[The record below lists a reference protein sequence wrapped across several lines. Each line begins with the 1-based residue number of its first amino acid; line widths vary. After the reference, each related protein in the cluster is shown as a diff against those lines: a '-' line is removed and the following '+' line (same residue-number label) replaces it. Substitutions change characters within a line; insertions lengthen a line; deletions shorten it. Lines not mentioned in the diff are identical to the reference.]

1 MVYKPNVPQPTDT
14 FGQSQADF
22 LENFSQL
29 NTLYG
34 KDHVAWDGGAEAGK
48 HTALRLQQQ
57 GADPA
62 VTAAEG
68 GLYVKLVGSNEEL
81 FYRYNSGGTQNNAV
95 IPLTNKGA
103 VSGSVFSSAR
113 VQWNGAAWV
122 LIGTGINF
130 ASAAGTSGS
139 LTVTFTNAAPSG
151 DYITLLTGMNNGGL
165 PGILVN
171 PLSITAAAAN
181 VSITFGS
188 SGVTPIIHYAVVLP

>member
-1 MVYKPNVPQPTDT
+1 MVYKPNVPQGTDT
-14 FGQSQADF
+14 FGQSQVDF

-34 KDHVAWDGGAEAGK
+34 KDHVAWDGGSEAGK

-57 GADPA
+57 AVDPT

-68 GLYVKLVGSNEEL
+68 GLYVKLVGNNEEL

-103 VSGSVFSSAR
+103 VGGGIFSSAR
-113 VQWNGAAWV
+113 VQWNGATWNI
-122 LIGTGINF
+122 IGSGINF
-130 ASAAGTSGS
+130 ASAAGTSSS
-139 LTVTFTNAAPSG
+139 LVITFTNAAPSG
-151 DYITLLTGMNNGGL
+151 DYVTLITGMNTGGL
-165 PGILVN
+165 PGISVN
-171 PLSITAAAAN
+171 PLSITTAAST
-181 VSITFGS
+181 VTISFLS